1 MATSINTVHQGLHLH
16 IEKPATANDS
26 RPKARCRMCTLNGK
40 KKVSSR
46 WVCSGCPNQPGLCSQ
61 ACFKAY
67 HPSYEILLAARP
79 LTAPSAPEVPE
90 PNEEPGE
97 GTSQQPN
104 EQASELLSAADW
116 SQRAE
121 CQHILVKKPPTLK
134 KKAPTLKCVE
144 CQFQGRGRVERRT
157 ICIVC
162 NKGFCCRQCLVS
174 HHTRENI

>member
-16 IEKPATANDS
+16 IEKPATAND
-26 RPKARCRMCTLNGK
+26 RHPKARCRMCTMNGK

-104 EQASELLSAADW
+104 E
-116 SQRAE
+116 
-121 CQHILVKKPPTLK
+121 
-134 KKAPTLKCVE
+134 
-144 CQFQGRGRVERRT
+144 
-157 ICIVC
+157 
-162 NKGFCCRQCLVS
+162 
-174 HHTRENI
+174 